1 MKSRKSIELTGHYCK
16 NIRILCLDH
25 MSTIYCRE
33 EFSLTGNF
41 CGDLKVLERRKSLHR
56 YLKSRLADI
65 NESENLGVVTEQ
77 ELIKGC
83 IQEDKRSQKELFRL
97 YGGRLL
103 GICLRYARHRLEAE
117 DILQDAFIKIFDN
130 IASFEGKGSFDGWL
144 RRIVV
149 NTALKNYQKS
159 SFQQEQIGLGEE
171 LDIPI
176 DPVIYADLQEE
187 ELLRLIARLP
197 DGYRVVFNL
206 YAIEGYSHR
215 EIADTLEI
223 KESTS
228 RSQLVKARKLLQNMI
243 LQMQRVAV

>member
-1 MKSRKSIELTGHYCK
+1 M
-16 NIRILCLDH
+16 
-25 MSTIYCRE
+25 
-33 EFSLTGNF
+33 
-41 CGDLKVLERRKSLHR
+41 
-56 YLKSRLADI
+56 
-65 NESENLGVVTEQ
+65 TEQ
-77 ELIKGC
+77 ELIQGC
-83 IQEDKRSQKELFRL
+83 IKEDKRCQKELFRR
-97 YGGRLL
+97 YAGRLL

-117 DILQDAFIKIFDN
+117 DILQDAFIKIFDK
-130 IASFEGKGSFDGWL
+130 IASFEGKGSLEGWL

-149 NTALKNYQKS
+149 NTALKNYQKL

-176 DPVIYADLQEE
+176 DPVIYADLQEA
-187 ELLRLIARLP
+187 ELLNLIARLP

-215 EIADTLEI
+215 EIANTLEI